1 MNYYKILGIN
11 DNASND
17 DIKRAYKKL
26 AIKYHPDKPGGNNEK
41 FKLISQ
47 AFNILRDPIKRKQ
60 YDLGHLINIP
70 KHEQSYDYFDKI
82 FNIMNRHFIKSN
94 MMDNDIYPPNFLN
107 SLNSRVIK
115 KSVSSISSVNGE
127 KVTKQQIYTNI
138 NGKENKKSRV
148 IRQNKS
154 GIYVN
159 ENINGNKKS
168 YYKSNKRIE

>member
-1 MNYYKILGIN
+1 
-11 DNASND
+11 
-17 DIKRAYKKL
+17 
-26 AIKYHPDKPGGNNEK
+26 
-41 FKLISQ
+41 
-47 AFNILRDPIKRKQ
+47 
-60 YDLGHLINIP
+60 
-70 KHEQSYDYFDKI
+70 
-82 FNIMNRHFIKSN
+82 

-138 NGKENKKSRV
+138 NGKDDKKGRV
-148 IRQNKS
+148 IRQNKL

-168 YYKSNKRIE
+168 YQKSNKQIE